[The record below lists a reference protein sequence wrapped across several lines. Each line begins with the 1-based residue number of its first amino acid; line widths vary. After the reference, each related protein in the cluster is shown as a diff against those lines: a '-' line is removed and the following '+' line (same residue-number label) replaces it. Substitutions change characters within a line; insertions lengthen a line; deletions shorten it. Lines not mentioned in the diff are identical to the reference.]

1 MMKIIRLAVIANLIF
16 VFMMGCSG
24 NYGNQKTL
32 SKSDS
37 TVTQQELI
45 DNWSDY
51 NISFYNSS
59 KFGLV
64 VIVFDP
70 KNGNRKIFAG
80 RYWDTIKDQE
90 TWTEFK
96 KSYATVDGDFK
107 LIGSAFPPT
116 TWGESSGVRE
126 IWGPDNQQY
135 GLIIYHKRWDYF
147 ASWMVDE
154 NTLRVAFQPPSG
166 GNPAK

>member
-1 MMKIIRLAVIANLIF
+1 MKTTKYVCIMLIALVSI
-16 VFMMGCSG
+16 MGCSG
-24 NYGNQKTL
+24 NYGNKRTL
-32 SKSDS
+32 SKRDS
-37 TVTQQELI
+37 LVTQQELTE
-45 DNWSDY
+45 NWSDY

-59 KFGLV
+59 KFGLF

-70 KNGNRKIFAG
+70 KNDKRKIITG
-80 RYWDTIKDQE
+80 RYWDTIKDGE
-90 TWTEFK
+90 TWIDFRKAHT
-96 KSYATVDGDFK
+96 TVDGDFK
-107 LIGSAFPPT
+107 LIGGAFSPT